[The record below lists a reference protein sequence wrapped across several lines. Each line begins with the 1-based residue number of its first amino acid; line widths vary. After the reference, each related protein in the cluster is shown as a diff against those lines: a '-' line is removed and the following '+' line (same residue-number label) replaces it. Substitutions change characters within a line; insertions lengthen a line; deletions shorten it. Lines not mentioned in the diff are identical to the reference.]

1 MVPGRCL
8 IPYSWPVVTIIA
20 HRGARSLAPEN
31 TLAAARRAHAVGAD
45 LWETDTAVTADDQ
58 LVLMHDDAM
67 TRTTDVAERFPD
79 RVPAPFST
87 YTLAEIR
94 TLDAG
99 SWFERDDP
107 FEQVAAG
114 AVPRSELDAYVG
126 EPVPTVR
133 EAFELT
139 LELDWFLNLELKAQ
153 PAPKDTFD
161 VVSAVLALVDEVGIG
176 PDHLL
181 FSSARHEWLKAVKR
195 RRPEFT
201 VQAIIGLFPQDP
213 IDFSDPFFDTFNP
226 RITRISIEEIEAQLA
241 RGIRVN
247 PYAVND
253 PETISALIGLG
264 ITGLITDFPQRV
276 AGP

>member
-1 MVPGRCL
+1 M
-8 IPYSWPVVTIIA
+8 VTIIA

-31 TLAAARRAHAVGAD
+31 TLAAARKAHALGAD
-45 LWETDTAVTADDQ
+45 LWETDVAVTADDR

-67 TRTTDVAERFPD
+67 LRTTDVADRFPD
-79 RVPAPFST
+79 RVPTPFST

-107 FEQVAAG
+107 FGQVAAG
-114 AVPRSELDAYVG
+114 AVRRDELDAYVG
-126 EPVPTVR
+126 ERVPTVR

-139 LELDWFLNLELKAQ
+139 LELDWYLNLELKAQ
-153 PAPKDTFD
+153 PKPKDTFD
-161 VVSAVLALVDEVGIG
+161 VVSAVLELVDEVGIG
-176 PDHLL
+176 PNHVL
-181 FSSARHEWLKAVKR
+181 FSSARHAWLKTLKQ
-195 RRPEFT
+195 RRPEFE
-201 VQAIIGLFPQDP
+201 VQAVLGLFPEDP

-226 RITRISIEEIEAQLA
+226 RITRISIREIGEQLA

-253 PETISALIGLG
+253 PETISALIELG

-276 AGP
+276 PRP